1 MAETLRLE
9 IVTPEAIVFSEDVNL
24 VTLPSIEGDIGIYPQ
39 HLRLMTQLVP
49 GEIIVSKDGHDRFLA
64 VGEGV
69 VEVTSERVTIA
80 TDMAIPSDKIDEAK
94 IEEARQRAEAR
105 LREKISDEEVA
116 SVNASLVKAL
126 AQLHV
131 KRRRRM

>member
-9 IVTPEAIVFSEDVNL
+9 IVTPQAIVFSEDVNL

-105 LREKISDEEVA
+105 LLEKISDEEVA
-116 SVNASLVKAL
+116 SVNASLVRAL
-126 AQLHV
+126 AQLQV

>member
-9 IVTPEAIVFSEDVNL
+9 IVTPQAIVFSEDVDL

-80 TDMAIPSDKIDEAK
+80 WGVTISSLSVSAMRSHPLQVCWISSIPPFI
-94 IEEARQRAEAR
+94 
-105 LREKISDEEVA
+105 
-116 SVNASLVKAL
+116 
-126 AQLHV
+126 
-131 KRRRRM
+131 

>member
-9 IVTPEAIVFSEDVNL
+9 IVTPQAIVFSEDVNL

-80 TDMAIPSDKIDEAK
+80 TDMAIPSDKIDEARV
-94 IEEARQRAEAR
+94 EEARQRAEAR

-126 AQLHV
+126 AQLQV